1 MKTLACTR
9 GELFPPEQLESRLK
23 CPRCG
28 SRRVTVVFEIPIS
41 RRRRDDKSARARGPL
56 GDERFGHAAAAS
68 TSLDNVRIRG
78 EPDMSPNR
86 GPPSC

>member
-1 MKTLACTR
+1 MKTLAWTR
-9 GELFPPEQLESRLK
+9 GELLPTDQLESRLK

-28 SRRVTVVFEIPIS
+28 SRRVTVVFEISIS
-41 RRRRDDKSARARGPL
+41 RSRRDDKSALARGSL
-56 GDERFGHAAAAS
+56 RHDSFGHAAAAS